1 VNHQILVFLLVL
13 LILLY
18 SILRGSIESTKAA
31 LPGNARKPTPRLLQ
45 SGQVVIEDRS
55 MTQPTPATS
64 ATSLSIIDT
73 APNGRPVSDDQ
84 HPHTVGG
91 GTVVVTDVND
101 PDDADSASSS
111 QAFAEIYL
119 LADDVPEDQGDNR
132 EEQMEL
138 WGAIRTM
145 QRKIVRLA
153 DEAVAASGPSSGKTD
168 NGGAHS
174 ATSVGTTPRE
184 TAVTLQPDGKTN
196 SLGPQMEVSGVGQDV
211 ILLSDTLGNDFEIP
225 YSAVR
230 SWQVSFHPE
239 LFSLCSLAEA
249 SQAIKAFIMTE
260 YAEVKADIH
269 GVLILNEEA
278 KRKAFR
284 DAGYDDLRFASFH
297 GFEDLT
303 EGDVGRNEQIGSN
316 IYRMKTPRALVA
328 VLGSWARFL
337 TAIDEEK
344 FTIFYR
350 PGPAGQRQM
359 VLPDA
364 WYSNVKPGW
373 IVELLFDNNEL
384 NELKTKFPPS
394 YRRIRCAHMAALKGV
409 STVGSLLARGSP
421 SGPVAQS
428 ASPGPSLSPRPSL
441 SPSAEGERSQ
451 KKGLPGLM
459 RKLGV

>member
-1 VNHQILVFLLVL
+1 VNHQILVFLPVL

-55 MTQPTPATS
+55 MIKPTLAAS
-64 ATSLSIIDT
+64 ATSLSITDT
-73 APNGRPVSDDQ
+73 APNGRPVSDSQ

-91 GTVVVTDVND
+91 GTVVVTDVDD
-101 PDDADSASSS
+101 PDDADSASFS

-119 LADDVPEDQGDNR
+119 LADEAPEDQDNNR

-138 WGAIRTM
+138 WGTIHTM

-153 DEAVAASGPSSGKTD
+153 DEAVAASGPSSGRTD
-168 NGGAHS
+168 NSSAHS
-174 ATSVGTTPRE
+174 ATSVGTTPRG
-184 TAVTLQPDGKTN
+184 TAVTLQPDEKTN
-196 SLGPQMEVSGVGQDV
+196 SIGPQMEVSGERQDV

-239 LFSLCSLAEA
+239 LFSLFSLAEA

-260 YAEVKADIH
+260 YTEVKADIND
-269 GVLILNEEA
+269 VLILNEEA
-278 KRKAFR
+278 KRKAFH
-284 DAGYDDLRFASFH
+284 DAGYDNLL
-297 GFEDLT
+297 FET
-303 EGDVGRNEQIGSN
+303 KFGSGNFNEGDVRRYEEGQNTYLVGVTH
-316 IYRMKTPRALVA
+316 YKVKTPQALVA
-328 VLGSWARFL
+328 VLDSWARFL
-337 TAIDEEK
+337 TAIEEEK

-359 VLPDA
+359 VLPEA
-364 WYSNVKPGW
+364 WYNSVRPGW
-373 IVELLFDNNEL
+373 IVELSFDNNEL
-384 NELKTKFPPS
+384 NELETKFPPS
-394 YRRIRCAHMAALKGV
+394 YRRIRCAHTAALREV
-409 STVGSLLARGSP
+409 STVGSLSVGGSF
-421 SGPVAQS
+421 SGPVVRS
-428 ASPGPSLSPRPSL
+428 VSPGPSL
-441 SPSAEGERSQ
+441 SPSAEGGRSQ

>member
-1 VNHQILVFLLVL
+1 
-13 LILLY
+13 
-18 SILRGSIESTKAA
+18 
-31 LPGNARKPTPRLLQ
+31 
-45 SGQVVIEDRS
+45 
-55 MTQPTPATS
+55 
-64 ATSLSIIDT
+64 
-73 APNGRPVSDDQ
+73 
-84 HPHTVGG
+84 
-91 GTVVVTDVND
+91 
-101 PDDADSASSS
+101 
-111 QAFAEIYL
+111 
-119 LADDVPEDQGDNR
+119 
-132 EEQMEL
+132 MEL

-168 NGGAHS
+168 NSSAHS
-174 ATSVGTTPRE
+174 ATSVGTTPGE
-184 TAVTLQPDGKTN
+184 TAVTLQPDEKTN
-196 SLGPQMEVSGVGQDV
+196 SLGPQMEVSGARQDV
-211 ILLSDTLGNDFEIP
+211 IRLLDTLGNDFEIP

-239 LFSLCSLAEA
+239 SFTLCSLAEA

-260 YAEVKADIH
+260 YAEVKADISD
-269 GVLILNEEA
+269 VLIFDEEA

-284 DAGYDDLRFASFH
+284 DAGYDNLLFRDTASGNDVSEGNIRGYEEGPNACAMGARFK
-297 GFEDLT
+297 
-303 EGDVGRNEQIGSN
+303 VKVPQ
-316 IYRMKTPRALVA
+316 ALVA
-328 VLGSWARFL
+328 IRGSGFV

-373 IVELLFDNNEL
+373 IVELLFDNNAL

-394 YRRIRCAHMAALKGV
+394 HRRIRCAHMAALRGV
-409 STVGSLLARGSP
+409 SIVGGLSAGGSP
-421 SGPVAQS
+421 SEPAARSV
-428 ASPGPSLSPRPSL
+428 SPGPSL

-451 KKGLPGLM
+451 KKRLPGLM